1 MTLVS
6 NSTTVGILYDIEN
19 APFEMLNYTL
29 GKARRFQP
37 CRTIVISDW
46 DARPEQKRWEKLLRR
61 PGFTFRQI
69 SRTFLGKNS
78 LDSALYDSAKILYEE
93 GVRRYFVITTDSD
106 FVRIAEML
114 NSREKSYIIG
124 VGTKQASETLRN
136 AYDEF
141 IVYPPE
147 EKPKAVKAGKKAAKA
162 QVKADE
168 QVEAEKTRGK
178 HHKDHKEMQAPSE
191 QGEGKKTKAAKEAA
205 KALNAAKDKNTA
217 KDKKAAKGKQAT
229 AAAELE
235 TAAKAEKNAKAEKA
249 EKRGKAAKDAKDV
262 KNAKDKKA
270 AKAGKTAPAAEA
282 ENAQLAEKAAKSK
295 KAETSQAAEPQPGK
309 AEKKAARKAAREQDP
324 PAMETAGMLTV
335 RLPKTLRQNLE
346 ERRQHEEVTMDE
358 LITYLLMR
366 GLAK

>member
-46 DARPEQKRWEKLLRR
+46 DARPEQKRWEKTPAP
-61 PGFTFRQI
+61 PGLHVPPDQPHVPRQEFARFR
-69 SRTFLGKNS
+69 
-78 LDSALYDSAKILYEE
+78 LYDSAKILYEE

-147 EKPKAVKAGKKAAKA
+147 EKPKAVKADKKAAKA
-162 QVKADE
+162 QVKAEE

-191 QGEGKKTKAAKEAA
+191 QGEGKKTKPP
-205 KALNAAKDKNTA
+205 
-217 KDKKAAKGKQAT
+217 
-229 AAAELE
+229 
-235 TAAKAEKNAKAEKA
+235 
-249 EKRGKAAKDAKDV
+249 KR
-262 KNAKDKKA
+262 
-270 AKAGKTAPAAEA
+270 
-282 ENAQLAEKAAKSK
+282 
-295 KAETSQAAEPQPGK
+295 
-309 AEKKAARKAAREQDP
+309 P
-324 PAMETAGMLTV
+324 PK
-335 RLPKTLRQNLE
+335 P
-346 ERRQHEEVTMDE
+346 
-358 LITYLLMR
+358 
-366 GLAK
+366 